1 MSLDNSQSAPGVG
14 ATPPQQPFG
23 FASPQGDTTLSETL
37 VVLRKHRLILIA
49 AVLLG
54 LLYGFYKGF
63 TQTRL
68 YESVGRIQIR
78 EGASNEFKLA
88 PSFGFG
94 DDDPQRKTQTEIAI
108 ITSDTLLATVGRE
121 MNLANNPD
129 FLGVKG
135 AVPHR
140 SMDDPKVRQEI
151 VSELGDNLKV
161 AMVPKTDIIRIS
173 FSSLNAK
180 LSADIVNHIISD
192 YIQRSYETRY
202 TATQRVSQWLG
213 SQLEE
218 LKQQVEG
225 SQDRVLNL
233 QEKLGTLGFDSKNSQ
248 TTTALDDLA
257 RATGAAKLN
266 RIIAESRYRQ
276 LSGMDPNAI
285 ENTFDTTPGASQ
297 TGGLNNL
304 RSSLATAK
312 ANYAELTATLGPNHP
327 SVKTARA
334 QVDAL
339 QHEVSQEQNRL
350 LAQAKES
357 LAIAKTNEEKT
368 AGALEQE
375 KQDAYKLGG
384 LQVQYTLAL
393 REFES
398 NKTLYDGLMQKL
410 RTAGVEAGLESLE
423 IDVVDQALPP
433 VSPQL
438 KPVSTLV
445 LLYTFLGLILGGVIA
460 YVLET
465 LDTGLRS
472 IAEIEA
478 VTELPSLAIVPR
490 ARRSSPEAIAAM
502 SVVERNINV
511 LTQPKSQFTE
521 AFRSL
526 RTALLLS
533 ATGREPKYI
542 LFTSA
547 TPSEGKTTAA
557 SNLAVILSQRGTRT
571 LLIDADLRRPNV
583 HHRFGLNGKLGLST
597 ILSGQTTLEDSVQ
610 KVAEVPGL
618 DILASGPVPPFP
630 TEMLSSPIMT
640 DLLRHAGTI
649 YSHIVIDSPP
659 ILSVTD
665 GVILSREAD
674 AVVLVVRHGKSSKHV
689 VRRARDLLYRS
700 SAPLAGIV
708 LNAVDL
714 SSPEYYGYYGYS
726 GYSYSSLDTAG
737 WDAKG
742 SSKGGSGSKGS
753 SKRRNKEDR

>member
-1 MSLDNSQSAPGVG
+1 MSLDNSQ
-14 ATPPQQPFG
+14 ATPGLGAMPPPQHSG
-23 FASPQGDTTLSETL
+23 FASPQGDTTLSEML
-37 VVLRKHRLILIA
+37 VVLRKHRLVLIV

-54 LLYGFYKGF
+54 LAYGLYKGV
-63 TQTRL
+63 TQIRL
-68 YESVGRIQIR
+68 YESIGRIQIR

-108 ITSDTLLATVGRE
+108 ITSETLLATVGRE

-129 FLGVKG
+129 FLGAKG
-135 AVPHR
+135 PVPHR
-140 SMDDPKVRQEI
+140 SMDDPRVRQEI
-151 VSELGDNLKV
+151 VGQLMGGLKV
-161 AMVPKTDIIRIS
+161 TMVPKTDIIRIS
-173 FSSLNAK
+173 FSCLNPK
-180 LSADIVNHIISD
+180 LSADIVNHLISD
-192 YIQRSYETRY
+192 YIQRSYQTRY
-202 TATQRVSQWLG
+202 TATQQVSKWLG

-218 LKQQVEG
+218 LKQQVEA
-225 SQDRVLNL
+225 SQDSVLKL

-248 TTTALDDLA
+248 TATVLDDLA

-276 LSGMDPNAI
+276 LSGMDPNTI
-285 ENTFDTTPGASQ
+285 ESTFDSAPGSGQ
-297 TGGLNNL
+297 TGSLTTL
-304 RSSLATAK
+304 RNTLATAK
-312 ANYAELTATLGPNHP
+312 ANYAELTATLGPSHP
-327 SVKTARA
+327 NIKIARA
-334 QVDAL
+334 QIEAL
-339 QHEVSQEQNRL
+339 QREVSQEQARL
-350 LAQAKES
+350 LAQAKETF
-357 LAIAKTNEEKT
+357 AIARANEEKT

-398 NKTLYDGLMQKL
+398 NKMLYDGLMQKL
-410 RTAGVEAGLESLE
+410 RTAEVEAGLESLE

-433 VSPQL
+433 VSPL
-438 KPVSTLV
+438 LRSKSSLA

-472 IAEIEA
+472 VAEIEA
-478 VTELPSLAIVPR
+478 ITELPSLAIVPR
-490 ARRSSPEAIAAM
+490 ARRASPEAIAAM

-533 ATGREPKYI
+533 PTGREPKYI

-547 TPSEGKTTAA
+547 TPSEGKTTAT

-597 ILSGQTTLEDSVQ
+597 ILSGQSTLEESVQ

-640 DLLRHAGTI
+640 ELLRHAGTL

-665 GVILSREAD
+665 GVILAREAD
-674 AVVLVVRHGKSSKHV
+674 AVVLVVRHGKSSKHI

-714 SSPEYYGYYGYS
+714 NSPEYYGYYGYS

-742 SSKGGSGSKGS
+742 TDSKASG
-753 SKRRNKEDR
+753 KRRNKEDR